1 MKIGFLINPVAGMGG
16 KVALKGTDGEDIL
29 RRAIE
34 LGAVPAANGRAKAR
48 LPYSGKPL
56 QVIVFMLLQARW
68 VESCFLKADGASDN
82 M

>member
-34 LGAVPAANGRAKAR
+34 LGAVPAANSREEIALAVFR
-48 LPYSGKPL
+48 EVSSNHQFYAPSGEM
-56 QVIVFMLLQARW
+56 V
-68 VESCFLKADGASDN
+68 
-82 M
+82 

>member
-34 LGAVPAANGRAKAR
+34 LGAVPAANSRAEAALAIFR
-48 LPYSGKPL
+48 E
-56 QVIVFMLLQARW
+56 A
-68 VESCFLKADGASDN
+68 ASDHQ
-82 M
+82 